1 MERIAATALERQWWS
16 TEEGENKNK
25 YWEMNSP
32 LFAPTTYLK
41 VYHNVL
47 VFKLDEV
54 MTIKVFG
61 PFL

>member
-1 MERIAATALERQWWS
+1 MMINRRGREQEQILRDEF
-16 TEEGENKNK
+16 
-25 YWEMNSP
+25 P
-32 LFAPTTYLK
+32 LICPLTTYLK